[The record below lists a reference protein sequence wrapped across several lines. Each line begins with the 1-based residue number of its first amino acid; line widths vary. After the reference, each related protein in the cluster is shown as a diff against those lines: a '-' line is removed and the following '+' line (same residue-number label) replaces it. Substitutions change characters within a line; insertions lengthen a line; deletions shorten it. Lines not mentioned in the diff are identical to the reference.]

1 LCVGTGVL
9 GVAEPA
15 QSQIQQPVQ
24 ELTSIQALTSVGN
37 DLVSAGS
44 FGHGLFRS
52 EDRGATW
59 AKSGQGVTDPFILTL
74 TTGKDGAIYA
84 GTFRGGVFRSRD
96 HGKSWQAI
104 NSGLKHLE
112 IKALLSV
119 GDALYAGTA
128 DGVYRL
134 SAANDRWS
142 VVTTGLDDILVHAL
156 ALSSD
161 GTLFAA
167 AVSWAMQPAGVAAIL
182 GTQPPEVLK
191 AFAADRAAMRANA
204 PRLALGDATAQ
215 LKQHLSAIAA
225 QLQQGGPWLFGDAP
239 CIADFAVGHCL
250 WFIRLAKPVA
260 HLLDDYPPIGPWLD
274 RLFAIGH
281 HSAAEMSSADAL
293 GVAASA
299 GTHAPTIVEPGLG
312 FEAGQ
317 AVTVAATD
325 YGVDP
330 VAGTLVGLSLNESV
344 LSRSDARAGTVH
356 VHFPRFGFQLRADR
370 T

>member
-1 LCVGTGVL
+1 MNEPILHHYPTSPFAEKVRLMLGFKQLAWRSVL
-9 GVAEPA
+9 IPLVMPK
-15 QSQIQQPVQ
+15 PDVV
-24 ELTSIQALTSVGN
+24 ALTGGYRKTPV
-37 DLVSAGS
+37 LQI
-44 FGHGLFRS
+44 
-52 EDRGATW
+52 GADVYCDTALIARVLEARQPDPTLYPAHAPLAVPLAQW
-59 AKSGQGVTDPFILTL
+59 A
-74 TTGKDGAIYA
+74 
-84 GTFRGGVFRSRD
+84 
-96 HGKSWQAI
+96 
-104 NSGLKHLE
+104 
-112 IKALLSV
+112 
-119 GDALYAGTA
+119 
-128 DGVYRL
+128 
-134 SAANDRWS
+134 
-142 VVTTGLDDILVHAL
+142 
-156 ALSSD
+156 D

-167 AVSWAMQPAGVAAIL
+167 AVSWAMQPAGVTAIL

-204 PRLALGDATAQ
+204 PRPTLADATAQ

-225 QLQQGGPWLFGDAP
+225 QLRQGGPWLFGEAP
-239 CIADFAVGHCL
+239 CIADFSVGHCL
-250 WFIRLAKPVA
+250 WFIRLAQPVA
-260 HLLDDYPPIGPWLD
+260 HLLNDYPPIGPWLD

-281 HSAAEMSSADAL
+281 CSATEMSSAEAL

-325 YGVDP
+325 YGIDP

-356 VHFPRFGFQLRADR
+356 VHFPRFGFHIKADK